1 MDKLT
6 PEQIKA
12 IKDKAAIKSKAVDNG
27 KIIKK

>member
-12 IKDKAAIKSKAVDNG
+12 IKDKEAIKSKAVDNG